1 MLGILILDKPT
12 GVTSHDVVQTVRRR
26 FGTRRVGHA
35 GTLDPL
41 ATGVLVVAVGPA
53 TRFLQYLPLE
63 PKQYRVK
70 AVFGATTPTYDRESA
85 PEAGGLLPVDLKA
98 ALEDVAPGFQGAIEQ
113 LPPLYSAVKRAG
125 RPLYEY
131 ARKGEEVERP
141 SRQVFI
147 ESLVLREVGA
157 STAELDIVCSGGTYV
172 RSIVHDL
179 GQALGCGA
187 YVEEIQRTAVGR
199 YGLLDAV
206 PLDKASPDRMLPL
219 AEALEPMPSARL
231 NNGQVERVRQGQFV
245 LDPDAAEGTLVA
257 LLDSNGTLVGVAR
270 REGNHLH
277 PECVIPVMGSDQGA

>member
-35 GTLDPL
+35 GTLAPL
-41 ATGVLVVAVGPA
+41 ATGVLVAAVGPA

-63 PKQYRVK
+63 PKKYRVK

-85 PEAGGLLPVDLKA
+85 PESGGPLPVDLQA
-98 ALEDVAPGFQGAIEQ
+98 ALEDAIPDFEGAIEQ

-131 ARKGEEVERP
+131 ARKGEVVERP
-141 SRQVFI
+141 SRRVFI
-147 ESLVLREVGA
+147 ESLVLKEVGA
-157 STAELDIVCSGGTYV
+157 TIAELDIVCSGGTYV

-199 YGLLDAV
+199 YGLPDAV
-206 PLDKASPDRMLPL
+206 SLDQAGPESMLPL
-219 AEALEPMPSARL
+219 AEALEPMPSASL
-231 NNGQVERVRQGQFV
+231 NDGQVERIRHGQFV
-245 LDPDAAEGTLVA
+245 LDPGAAEGPFVA
-257 LLDSNGTLVGVAR
+257 LLDPGGTLVGVSR
-270 REGNHLH
+270 REGNQLL
-277 PECVIPVMGSDQGA
+277 PECVIPVMGVD